1 MLRPPSGSVTRRQE
15 ASGPRA
21 MIRRDLA
28 TASESVDRGYRKPV
42 HTIAVLALPDTI
54 VFDLA
59 TPVEVFGRARLPD
72 GRPAYRVVVCGT
84 EPVVDA
90 GPLRIG
96 TDVGLEGL
104 GRADTVVVPGR
115 NRPEERAPEAAL
127 AALRQAAAEG
137 TRIASI
143 CVGAF
148 TLAQAGLLDG
158 LRATTHWLAADTLAA
173 QYPEVDVDPESLY
186 IDNGQVLTS
195 AGAAAGLDL
204 CLHLVRRDHGVAV
217 AADTARLSVTPLHRD
232 GGQAQ
237 FILRNPPTFRTATLE
252 PVLHWI
258 EENAHA
264 DLALADVAAVARTS
278 VRTLNRRFHEETGQ
292 SPMQWIAGVRIRHA
306 QELLE
311 TTDYGVERIARQVGF
326 PSPSTFRTLFRRAT
340 GVTPRAYRVAFQGRE
355 DAA

>member
-1 MLRPPSGSVTRRQE
+1 M
-15 ASGPRA
+15 
-21 MIRRDLA
+21 
-28 TASESVDRGYRKPV
+28 
-42 HTIAVLALPDTI
+42 HTVAVLALPDTI
-54 VFDLA
+54 IFDLA

-72 GRPAYRVVVCGT
+72 GRPAYQVIVCGT

-90 GPLRIG
+90 GPIRIG

-104 GRADTVVVPGR
+104 ARADTVVVPGR
-115 NRPEERAPEAAL
+115 ERPQEPVPEPAL
-127 AALRQAAAEG
+127 AALRAAAADG
-137 TRIASI
+137 TRLASI

-158 LRATTHWLAADTLAA
+158 LRATTHWLAADALAA
-173 QYPEVDVDPESLY
+173 QYPAVDVDPESLY

-217 AADTARLSVTPLHRD
+217 AADAARLSVTPLHRD

-237 FILRNPPTFRTATLE
+237 FILRNPPTLRTATLE
-252 PVLHWI
+252 PVLRWI

-264 DLALADVAAVARTS
+264 DLALADVAAAARTS

-292 SPMQWIAGVRIRHA
+292 SPMQWLTGVRIRHA

-326 PSPSTFRTLFRRAT
+326 PSPSTFRELFRRAT
-340 GVTPRAYRVAFQGRE
+340 GVTPRGYRVTFRGRPE
-355 DAA
+355 GSAA

>member
-1 MLRPPSGSVTRRQE
+1 M
-15 ASGPRA
+15 
-21 MIRRDLA
+21 
-28 TASESVDRGYRKPV
+28 
-42 HTIAVLALPDTI
+42 HTVVVLALPDTI

-72 GRPAYRVVVCGT
+72 GRPAYQVVVCGT
-84 EPVVDA
+84 APVVDA
-90 GPLRIG
+90 GPLRLA
-96 TDVGLEGL
+96 TDVGLEAL
-104 GRADTVVVPGR
+104 ARADTVVVPGR
-115 NRPEERAPEAAL
+115 NRPQEPAPEAAL
-127 AALRQAAAEG
+127 AALRAAAADG
-137 TRIASI
+137 TRIASV

-148 TLAQAGLLDG
+148 TLAEAGLLDG
-158 LRATTHWLAADTLAA
+158 LRATTHWLATDALAQ
-173 QYPEVDVDPESLY
+173 QYPAVDVDAGSLY
-186 IDNGQVLTS
+186 VDNGQILTS

-217 AADTARLSVTPLHRD
+217 AADASRLSVTPLHRA

-252 PVLHWI
+252 PVLRWI

-264 DLALADVAAVARTS
+264 DLALADVAAAARTS

-292 SPMQWIAGVRIRHA
+292 SPMQWIGGVRIRHA

-326 PSPSTFRTLFRRAT
+326 PSPSTFRALFRRAT
-340 GVTPRAYRVAFQGRE
+340 GVTPRDYRVTFRGRPE
-355 DAA
+355 AGAR